1 MKLLGR
7 IAGILFA
14 VACAALSVVFV
25 ELNPQETELAFGA
38 IRFSL
43 PLGGWL
49 VLFFVLGSIFTWLI
63 TLPLVVRIR
72 WRMRHLDAKQGRE
85 RVAE

>member
-1 MKLLGR
+1 MKLVGR
-7 IAGILFA
+7 IAGIFIV
-14 VACAALSVVFV
+14 VACATLSVVFV
-25 ELNPQETELAFGA
+25 ELNPQETELAFGTMRLA
-38 IRFSL
+38 L

-63 TLPLVVRIR
+63 TLPRVVRIR
-72 WRMRHLDAKQGRE
+72 WRLRRLETKQGEE

>member
-1 MKLLGR
+1 MKFVGR
-7 IAGILFA
+7 IAGILIA
-14 VACAALSVVFV
+14 VACATLSVVFV

-38 IRFSL
+38 IRLTL

-72 WRMRHLDAKQGRE
+72 WRLRRLEAKQGEE